1 MKLNTTII
9 FALALDLVL
18 VFFRGELKPSNA
30 RELLLKGVSISSASD
45 EELEK
50 AGEASI
56 PIIPPLNCSGSSLR
70 PTASLGLTCDPRS
83 LGINQYEGGAIGCFN
98 S

>member
-1 MKLNTTII
+1 MKLKATIV

-45 EELEK
+45 EEPGK
-50 AGEASI
+50 AGEDSI
-56 PIIPPLNCSGSSLR
+56 PIIPPLKYSGSSLR
-70 PTASLGLTCDPRS
+70 PTASLGLTCDLRS
-83 LGINQYEGGAIGCFN
+83 LGINQYEGGAIVYFN